1 MTTLQNINSAI
12 VAGEFNNDELNQIVE
27 AIKFARN
34 QITRQNT
41 GSLVIGT
48 RVKFTSNRSGAT
60 VYGTVDKVNRKFIHV
75 RETNPGRLSS
85 GIWRVP
91 ANMLE
96 AV

>member
-12 VAGEFNNDELNQIVE
+12 VSGQFTNDELNQIGE
-27 AIKFARN
+27 AIKFARS
-34 QITRQNT
+34 QLTRQNT
-41 GSLVIGT
+41 GSLVVGT
-48 RVKFTSNRSGAT
+48 SVKFTKQNGAI

-75 RETNPGRLSS
+75 RETNPGRLTA

-96 AV
+96 AA

>member
-1 MTTLQNINSAI
+1 MTTLQEINSAI
-12 VAGEFNNDELNQIVE
+12 VSGKFNNDELNQIVA

-34 QITRQNT
+34 QITRKNT
-41 GSLVIGT
+41 GSLVVGT
-48 RVKFTSNRSGAT
+48 PVRFTNSRSGAT

-91 ANMLE
+91 ASMLV

>member
-12 VAGEFNNDELNQIVE
+12 VAGEFSNVELNQIAE
-27 AIKFARN
+27 AIKFARS
-34 QITRQNT
+34 QLTRQNT
-41 GSLVIGT
+41 GSLVVGT
-48 RVKFTSNRSGAT
+48 RVKFNNSRSGAT

-85 GIWRVP
+85 GVWRVP

-96 AV
+96 AI

>member
-48 RVKFTSNRSGAT
+48 HVKFTKKTGAT
-60 VYGTVDKVNRKFIHV
+60 VYGFVEKVNRKFIHV
-75 RETNPGRLSS
+75 RETNPGRLTA